1 MRMSSLWETVDDT
14 ISSFIDQNKV
24 TSHVLWKKDVL
35 YAKFLGKDTDIILC
49 GSKTIVSVQSKH
61 DANEL
66 EKELRSALEYSGLLV
81 EDMLTKKKRPFKL
94 KIKTIE
100 CAESKNY
107 NRLEGNIFLKKSK
120 IAVTKHNLTTED
132 IYNIIEKN
140 YQKQKAAL
148 EHEKDVITSRLE
160 PHLDSLKFV
169 YHDEQML
176 EAEYAEQKANL
187 HSMLSPNKKYC
198 ISGYKSY
205 ARNYRV
211 TYNDVCGHRKQTA
224 VGDVLITIN
233 GSKVLTD
240 PRITKER
247 SDTFANKHVPIFYL
261 GTSYE
266 YHVYEEDKVVK

>member
-24 TSHVLWKKDVL
+24 TSHVLWKKNVL

-49 GSKTIVSVQSKH
+49 GSKTIVSVRSKQ

-81 EDMLTKKKRPFKL
+81 EDVLTKKKRPFKL

-107 NRLEGNIFLKKSK
+107 NRLEGHIFLKKSK

-132 IYNIIEKN
+132 IY
-140 YQKQKAAL
+140 
-148 EHEKDVITSRLE
+148 
-160 PHLDSLKFV
+160 
-169 YHDEQML
+169 HDEQML
-176 EAEYAEQKANL
+176 DAEYAEQKANL

-211 TYNDVCGHRKQTA
+211 TYNDVGGHRKQTA

-233 GSKVLTD
+233 GSKVLAD

-266 YHVYEEDKVVK
+266 YHVYEED